1 MNRRSPLAMIH
12 SFLVP
17 LLLTVLAR
25 PVQIDIRPGPAETFS
40 ATLVGPSQGN
50 RGGSFSGRVSVNG
63 STAEIPISGRAEAA
77 GDRLRLPVTLR
88 YSNVPQDWANRFRP
102 GTFDYRLSGQI
113 AGGAPIEWSG
123 TARWDDVGV
132 EGERETARR
141 FLRLETVEVTE
152 MSLFESQARAVVA
165 VRNPFAFPLT
175 IASTRYRLTSNG
187 RVVGT
192 GRTRGMLLR
201 PRQESSL
208 LLPIDVDHGEL
219 LGAAGEGILSGGSL
233 SARLSGT
240 LVVRLPRGDVS
251 IPLDL
256 SGRLSLSR

>member
-1 MNRRSPLAMIH
+1 MIRFFLAPLFFA
-12 SFLVP
+12 L
-17 LLLTVLAR
+17 LAR

-40 ATLVGPSQGN
+40 ATLVGPAQGS

-88 YSNVPQDWANRFRP
+88 YSDVPQDWANRFRRE
-102 GTFDYRLSGQI
+102 TFDYRLSGRI
-113 AGGAPIEWSG
+113 AGGAPIEWTG

-132 EGERETARR
+132 EGERETARH
-141 FLRLETVEVTE
+141 FLRLQTIEVTDV
-152 MSLFESQARAVVA
+152 SLFESQARAVVS

-175 IASTRYRLTSNG
+175 IASTRYQVSASG
-187 RVVGT
+187 RVIGT

-208 LLPIDVDHGEL
+208 SLPVDVDHAEL
-219 LGAAGEGILSGGSL
+219 LGAAGSGILSGGSL

-240 LVVRLPRGDVS
+240 LAVRLPRGDVS
-251 IPLDL
+251 VPLDL